1 MCLLNKEKYFAMD
14 KKIYM
19 TPTASAVEFEFSAV
33 MSNSLLTGGDGGSG
47 EFGYDDDQATQ
58 GQVGSWSDIWNNM

>member
-1 MCLLNKEKYFAMD
+1 MCLLNKERICAMN

-19 TPTASAVEFEFSAV
+19 TPTASAVEFEFSPV
-33 MSNSLLTGGDGGSG
+33 MQNSLITDEEGGI
-47 EFGYDDDQATQ
+47 FGDDDDQATQ